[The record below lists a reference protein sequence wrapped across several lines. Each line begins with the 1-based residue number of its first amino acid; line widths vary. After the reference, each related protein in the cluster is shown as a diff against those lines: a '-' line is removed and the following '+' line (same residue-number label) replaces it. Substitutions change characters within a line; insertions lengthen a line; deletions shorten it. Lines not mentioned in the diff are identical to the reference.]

1 MSSAGWNRCRSSGMI
16 SMAGRSFS
24 RNLLPGGSGG
34 LLPDASQVCRF
45 KTPPALDGVSVAE
58 NVETVDFVGASAAG

>member
-1 MSSAGWNRCRSSGMI
+1 
-16 SMAGRSFS
+16 MAGRSFS